1 MSSMNDMVYI
11 SVESRK
17 GGVGKTTTAL
27 TLADA
32 LLEKGYQVLMID
44 MDIVGTT
51 IDSFFINANAE
62 YIHEVKLAGTPVN
75 LVRLFKEFFMAG
87 KNVPVFALE
96 AENKKGAFTYSKGKC
111 NFIGSNIYEKNN
123 GTVPLEDPRILYDAY
138 HAYWLLEFVK
148 GISKT
153 FAAAIG
159 KDTKVAVVLDN
170 SPGFSSIENGIHD
183 FITDLGPEQGKVL
196 LVTTIDPQ
204 DIKACRQSKSVIQTL
219 FDDKV
224 AAGRYYR
231 SMVQN
236 VDGGKRESKAF
247 DTVWN
252 SLCAS
257 DGHHPEYHA
266 GEHEKEPPFINILVN
281 KVPQIIFEQIYAKG
295 ILHRESEEASPF
307 QNHLLYYF
315 SNPQLMEN
323 NVSHQLSYAGRLEQY
338 RQSGDIMEIESD
350 DARYLEASVFFHQ
363 QGLGDFLKDT
373 WAPKACFRDVLE
385 TMNGHDLLRD
395 EPQGVVG
402 LREDWSMSRVHSLD
416 EEVKVVE
423 RFVMNNLKEGL
434 MLREI
439 MPLIENHVASVL
451 SDMDEKAKIDFH
463 PDHPKLEE
471 IADFVTSFGLSVY
484 RLHIYGQVSEMFNG
498 LIGYCLEDVENL
510 EKINKGAIS
519 SWIEDVLEGRV
530 VDNNMAGALMHKLND
545 RKNARELRKVLQV
558 IIHSWEL

>member
-1 MSSMNDMVYI
+1 MISMYDMVYI

-32 LLEKGYQVLMID
+32 LLEEGYQVLMID

-51 IDSFFINANAE
+51 IDSTFINANAD
-62 YIHEVKLAGTPVN
+62 YIHEVKLAGKSIN
-75 LVRLFKEFFMAG
+75 LVRLFKDYFMVG
-87 KNVPVFALE
+87 KNVPTFALE
-96 AENKKGAFTYSKGKC
+96 AEKKKGTFTYSRDKC
-111 NFIGSNIYEKNN
+111 NFMGSNIYEKDN

-148 GISKT
+148 YISRA

-196 LVTTIDPQ
+196 LVSTIDPQ
-204 DIKACRQSKSVIQTL
+204 DIEACRQSKKIIQAL

-236 VDGGKRESKAF
+236 GDGEKKKSKAF

-257 DGHHPEYHA
+257 DGHCPEYHA
-266 GEHEKEPPFINILVN
+266 IEHEKEQPFVSILVN
-281 KVPQIIFEQIYAKG
+281 KVPQNIFEQIYAKG

-315 SNPQLMEN
+315 SNPQLMKN
-323 NVSHQLSYAGRLEQY
+323 DVNHKQSYAGQLEQY
-338 RQSGDIMEIESD
+338 RQSDNIMEIESD
-350 DARYLEASVFFHQ
+350 DARYFGASRFFRQ
-363 QGLGDFLKDT
+363 QGLGDFFKDT
-373 WAPKACFRDVLE
+373 WAPKACFRDILE
-385 TMNGHDLLRD
+385 TMKGHEMLKEEYD
-395 EPQGVVG
+395 GVVG
-402 LREDWSMSRVHSLD
+402 FIKGQIFSRERRLD

-434 MLREI
+434 HLSENI
-439 MPLIENHVASVL
+439 LLIENYVTSVL
-451 SDMDEKAKIDFH
+451 NDIDEKTKLDFH

-471 IADFVTSFGLSVY
+471 IADFVTSFGLAVY
-484 RLHIYGQVSEMFNG
+484 RLHIYEQVSEMFNS
-498 LIGYCLEDVENL
+498 LIDYCLEDVENL
-510 EKINKGAIS
+510 ERINKDAIA
-519 SWIEDVLEGRV
+519 SWIEDVQEGRV
-530 VDNNMAGALMHKLND
+530 VEKNIVGAMMQKLND

-558 IIHSWEL
+558 IIRSWGL